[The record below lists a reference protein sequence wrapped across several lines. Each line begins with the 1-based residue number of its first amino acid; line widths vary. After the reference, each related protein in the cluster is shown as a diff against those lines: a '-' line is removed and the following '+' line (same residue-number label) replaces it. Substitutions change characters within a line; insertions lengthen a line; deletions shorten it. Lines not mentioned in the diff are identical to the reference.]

1 MGSGDVSFD
10 KVFAVPQAP
19 GLLVSNDNMNE
30 CHDRNDKSTE
40 SSDSS
45 VDELKDS
52 NDKEGNLLRIQHPQ
66 PHTCKS
72 GEE

>member
-19 GLLVSNDNMNE
+19 GHLNSVDNVIDS
-30 CHDRNDKSTE
+30 HDGQDKSTE

-45 VDELKDS
+45 VDDLKNS
-52 NDKEGNLLRIQHPQ
+52 HEKEGTSNSLEFHHLHRP
-66 PHTCKS
+66 
-72 GEE
+72 